1 MKNKLVNY
9 LIDLVNIPSVIGE
22 EEEIA
27 NYVEKFLNR
36 FYLEKNIIRYNN
48 SLIAFDNFDPSK
60 KTIALIGHL
69 DTVPGINEHTGQI
82 IDNKVYGLGA
92 SDMKGGLAVM
102 MGLIE
107 YFSDREKKYNTIYVF
122 YEKEE
127 GPFIDNGLEPLLT
140 EFDIIQKSDLAFALE
155 PTDNSVQVGCLGTLH
170 ASIIF
175 EGKRAHSARP
185 WQGENAIHKA
195 AEFLNRLA
203 NVGIKEYDFEGMK
216 YFEVMNA
223 TMVDFSGGRNIIPD
237 RFVINVNYRFAPNK
251 SIEEAKEEVLK
262 LVNGEA
268 KVEFTDLCPSGNVC
282 IYNPILG
289 ELIEKFNLKVEAK
302 QAWTDVARL
311 SIHGIDAVNFGP
323 GEQAQAHQKNEYIPI
338 KNLEENFNIFKDFIS
353 SEVYSTA
360 KN

>member
-1 MKNKLVNY
+1 MKDKLVQY
-9 LIDLVNIPSVIGE
+9 LLDLVKIPSVIGE
-22 EEEIA
+22 EKEIA
-27 NYVEKFLNR
+27 NYVENFLKN
-36 FYLEKNIIRYNN
+36 YYPEQNIIRFNN
-48 SLIAFDNFDPSK
+48 SLIAFDELDSSK

-69 DTVPGINEHTGQI
+69 DTVPGINEYTGQI
-82 IDNKVYGLGA
+82 IEEKLYGLGA
-92 SDMKGGLAVM
+92 SDMKAGLAVM
-102 MGLIE
+102 MGLID
-107 YFSDREKKYNTIYVF
+107 YFSDKEKNYNTIYVF

-155 PTDNSVQVGCLGTLH
+155 PTDNTVQVGCLGTLH

-175 EGKRAHSARP
+175 EGRRAHSARP

-203 NVGIKEYDFEGMK
+203 NVGIKEYNFDGMK

-251 SIEEAKEEVLK
+251 SIEEAKEDILN
-262 LVNGEA
+262 LVKNEA

-282 IYNPILG
+282 LYNPILG
-289 ELIEKFNLKVEAK
+289 DFIEKFNLKVEAK

-338 KNLEENFNIFKDFIS
+338 KNLEENFNIFRDFIS
-353 SEVYSTA
+353 SKVKA
-360 KN
+360 KI

>member
-1 MKNKLVNY
+1 MKNKLVSY
-9 LIDLVNIPSVIGE
+9 LIDLVSISSVIGE

-36 FYLEKNIIRYNN
+36 FYPEKNIIRYNN
-48 SLIAFDNFDPSK
+48 SLIAFDNFNPSK

-69 DTVPGINEHTGQI
+69 DTVPGINEYTGQI